1 MWENYMLKLHIRESF
16 YLIVA
21 TASCL
26 SFETKFPWVLLIDL
40 AF

>member
-1 MWENYMLKLHIRESF
+1 MGNCMLKLHIREPF
-16 YLIVA
+16 HLIIA

-26 SFETKFPWVLLIDL
+26 SSVTKFPRIILIDL